1 MNSWRQS
8 PRRARII
15 GALQTLGI
23 IGVMLGVASIPVT
36 VVVSTWLARRAMW
49 AEWTASGP
57 ACPVVTQISI
67 AGRGAKPPRP
77 FVYQGVGFA
86 RQIGDA
92 DCVAVPQGVF
102 QSRTFPVCAFD
113 APAAIEVT
121 AGGRTTIFEP
131 GVGHSATV
139 MVRDGQPSCVVG
151 APFSL

>member
-57 ACPVVTQISI
+57 ACPVITQISI
-67 AGRGAKPPRP
+67 AGHGAALRGRSSR
-77 FVYQGVGFA
+77 VGFA
-86 RQIGDA
+86 GRSATRIA
-92 DCVAVPQGVF
+92 WRATRRL
-102 QSRTFPVCAFD
+102 QSRTTPVCAFD
-113 APAAIEVT
+113 APAAIAVT

-139 MVRDGQPSCVVG
+139 MVRDGQPTCVMG
-151 APFSL
+151 G